1 VAGVVGFDHV
11 ALPTD
16 RPAEMLRFYRAL
28 GFGGPDPAAFS
39 VREEK
44 FFSVHFGDQKINFH
58 GPELWRHEKFD
69 LRGPA
74 ARPGCGDLCFV
85 WEGGLDALHERLEAA
100 GAEVEAGPMDMVGGR
115 DGGRGRGPSIYTRDP
130 DRNLIEFILYEDS

>member
-1 VAGVVGFDHV
+1 MAGVVGFDHV

-115 DGGRGRGPSIYTRDP
+115 DGGRGRGGGRATPPPPRDLLE
-130 DRNLIEFILYEDS
+130 LIMYEG

>member
-1 VAGVVGFDHV
+1 MAGVVGFDHV

-115 DGGRGRGPSIYTRDP
+115 AVSGGRGTSIYTRDP